1 MSLKNGLDLFSVIF
15 ENSLQ
20 IFIFS
25 NLLEIPK
32 TKPVTKLVLREIPRS
47 VIVTGART
55 LIRIQFP
62 LEIALVIHLRIS
74 IVDFYNLA
82 SWAVMVMPITC
93 PFPFVYLNGYP

>member
-1 MSLKNGLDLFSVIF
+1 MSLKSGLDLFSVIF

-32 TKPVTKLVLREIPRS
+32 MKPVTKLILRGIPRS
-47 VIVTGART
+47 VIVMGAHK

-74 IVDFYNLA
+74 VVDFYNL
-82 SWAVMVMPITC
+82 VMPITC